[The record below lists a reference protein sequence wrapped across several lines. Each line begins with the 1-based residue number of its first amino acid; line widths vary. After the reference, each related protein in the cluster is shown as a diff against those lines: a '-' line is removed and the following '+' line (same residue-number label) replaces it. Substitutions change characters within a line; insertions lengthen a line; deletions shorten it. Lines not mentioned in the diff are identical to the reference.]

1 MRAKRWFIGMAVTCL
16 GAISYAYAASESRGD
31 DGGNTMIWIFLGMCA
46 LIVVGQLL
54 PAFRA
59 TKPEGKI
66 AETQTA
72 AAQAVSGSHTGETDK
87 TSGDGE

>member
-1 MRAKRWFIGMAVTCL
+1 MKTTRWFIAATATVL
-16 GAISYAYAASESRGD
+16 GAITSVYAATDGRGD

-66 AETQTA
+66 AETA
-72 AAQAVSGSHTGETDK
+72 AAQATEAQPGESGG
-87 TSGDGE
+87 TSGKGE

>member
-1 MRAKRWFIGMAVTCL
+1 MKATRWFIGTTATFL
-16 GAISYAYAASESRGD
+16 GAISSAYAATEGRGD

-59 TKPEGKI
+59 TKPEGKL
-66 AETQTA
+66 AEPQTA
-72 AAQAVSGSHTGETDK
+72 EAQAVDSPDAPAEKGR
-87 TSGDGE
+87 

>member
-1 MRAKRWFIGMAVTCL
+1 MKTKRWLIGTTATIL
-16 GAISYAYAASESRGD
+16 GVISSAYAATEGLTD

-46 LIVVGQLL
+46 LIVIGQLL

-66 AETQTA
+66 VEPQAA
-72 AAQAVSGSHTGETDK
+72 AAQAVDGQ
-87 TSGDGE
+87 SGDPNGPSGKGE

>member
-1 MRAKRWFIGMAVTCL
+1 MKTARWLIGTTATIL
-16 GAISYAYAASESRGD
+16 GVISSGYAATEGRGD

-46 LIVVGQLL
+46 LIVIGQLL

-66 AETQTA
+66 VEPQTA
-72 AAQAVSGSHTGETDK
+72 TAQAVEGQ
-87 TSGDGE
+87 SGDPNDPSGKGE

>member
-1 MRAKRWFIGMAVTCL
+1 MKTTRWLIGTTATIL
-16 GAISYAYAASESRGD
+16 GLISSGYAATGGLSD
-31 DGGNTMIWIFLGMCA
+31 DGDNTMIWIFLGMCA

-66 AETQTA
+66 AEPQTA
-72 AAQAVSGSHTGETDK
+72 AAQAADGQPGDPDGPSGKGE
-87 TSGDGE
+87 